1 MLHLIADSGIQFY
14 TREVEFDADRQITL
28 PGGRPL
34 KYSFCNI
41 LNQASGERV
50 FDLAVYHSGTGK
62 YIPVNEIVNDNAIEL
77 LADGRAKLDES
88 GVEIMRGDF
97 SPSLFTQIDPGS
109 TGELFNF
116 NSLLSFTTPNPK
128 NVHERVPA
136 FELLLGKWLP
146 MPMFEQQQG
155 VSADVPYAWCRVK
168 IERTERSSADG
179 SAVYRFIWAFDTK
192 TSDDE
197 MAMFRPAFPSE
208 GIDKLEFALCNRVSN
223 LVLFMAPTGSFTV
236 FSHYVAQLL
245 GLDPAQ
251 NTYKYIG
258 FYIYLIN
265 FIRLIGASPEV
276 TLHRCPENRRIPVD
290 LVLDI
295 GNSRTCGLLFE
306 NGDFT
311 KAAMLS
317 PRDLTD
323 PWITYEHPFDMRL
336 VFRQADFANDI
347 VIEEEEDLFRYS
359 SLVRIGDEA
368 RKLVYNSVESEGLW
382 ANTTNYSSPKRY
394 LWDNKP
400 FKQKWEFLTT
410 ASDPLYIRSAENVY
424 VPGLS
429 DFFDASGDF
438 IRDPFAALETTDGNT
453 HYSRSSL
460 MTFVLIEILQQALMQ
475 INSPEFR
482 RRHGEINCKRYLRN
496 LILTCPT
503 AMPRTEQIKLRQCA
517 KDAFEALEMVYVDGR
532 MPRIEVFPAVENIS
546 KNAEDLAGEEHASWT
561 FDEATCCQLVYLYAE
576 IAERYRGR
584 VSEFF
589 NLKGHVRPELA
600 AEGYTDKAVTI
611 ASVDIGAG
619 TTDVMVCTYM
629 CSGND
634 EGTLTP
640 RPIFWDSFYVA
651 GDDILRNIIQN
662 VIIEERGEDFPD
674 MGSIY
679 SALSAR
685 LEQSSVDEIAEIP
698 SLGKHV
704 FYRTLVN
711 DLRSSGSDR
720 ETRSIKE
727 RMASSLLRDFFGVD
741 SNMME
746 DKDRRCRV
754 DFNTQVS
761 HPMAQFFMEQLRL
774 RRPSRVYTYDEIFPT
789 IKPSAYLLD
798 YFADHFGFR
807 FEELKW
813 RFSPE
818 RVADIVKSTME
829 NLMKQISVMLY
840 AHNCDIIVLSG
851 RPTSIDAI
859 TELFV
864 KYVPVM
870 PDRLVRLNEYRV
882 GQWFPLADPQGY
894 FYDQKAVV
902 AVGAMVGHLA
912 STTGFNGMVLQFD
925 DMAKHFTSTANYIA
939 LFKGDRLSSTVL
951 TPKKASETL
960 NLTIFPAFFGC
971 KQFDTP
977 HYDGRPVYAL
987 YNNSGK
993 RALRVTVSR
1002 DFAEDPERLVL
1013 EDVTDSNGDQVPFS
1027 QVEFIGQSIIN
1038 DGRHWLDKGEFELD
1052 IPSR

>member
-1 MLHLIADSGIQFY
+1 
-14 TREVEFDADRQITL
+14 
-28 PGGRPL
+28 
-34 KYSFCNI
+34 
-41 LNQASGERV
+41 
-50 FDLAVYHSGTGK
+50 
-62 YIPVNEIVNDNAIEL
+62 
-77 LADGRAKLDES
+77 
-88 GVEIMRGDF
+88 
-97 SPSLFTQIDPGS
+97 
-109 TGELFNF
+109 
-116 NSLLSFTTPNPK
+116 
-128 NVHERVPA
+128 
-136 FELLLGKWLP
+136 
-146 MPMFEQQQG
+146 
-155 VSADVPYAWCRVK
+155 
-168 IERTERSSADG
+168 
-179 SAVYRFIWAFDTK
+179 
-192 TSDDE
+192 
-197 MAMFRPAFPSE
+197 
-208 GIDKLEFALCNRVSN
+208 
-223 LVLFMAPTGSFTV
+223 
-236 FSHYVAQLL
+236 
-245 GLDPAQ
+245 
-251 NTYKYIG
+251 
-258 FYIYLIN
+258 
-265 FIRLIGASPEV
+265 
-276 TLHRCPENRRIPVD
+276 
-290 LVLDI
+290 
-295 GNSRTCGLLFE
+295 
-306 NGDFT
+306 
-311 KAAMLS
+311 
-317 PRDLTD
+317 
-323 PWITYEHPFDMRL
+323 
-336 VFRQADFANDI
+336 
-347 VIEEEEDLFRYS
+347 
-359 SLVRIGDEA
+359 
-368 RKLVYNSVESEGLW
+368 
-382 ANTTNYSSPKRY
+382 
-394 LWDNKP
+394 
-400 FKQKWEFLTT
+400 
-410 ASDPLYIRSAENVY
+410 
-424 VPGLS
+424 
-429 DFFDASGDF
+429 
-438 IRDPFAALETTDGNT
+438 
-453 HYSRSSL
+453 
-460 MTFVLIEILQQALMQ
+460 MQ

-503 AMPRTEQIKLRQCA
+503 AMPHTEQVKLRQCA
-517 KDAFEALEMVYVDGR
+517 KDAFEALEMVYMDGR
-532 MPRIEVFPAVENIS
+532 MPAIKVYPEVEKLAANID
-546 KNAEDLAGEEHASWT
+546 ELAGDEQASWT

-584 VSEFF
+584 VAEFF
-589 NLKGHVRPELA
+589 DLKGHVRPELA

-662 VIIEERGEDFPD
+662 VIIEQRGDDFPD
-674 MGSIY
+674 MGSVY

-685 LEQSSVDEIAEIP
+685 LAQSTVDEIAAIP

-711 DLRSSGSDR
+711 DLRSAGS
-720 ETRSIKE
+720 EKEIRSIKE

-774 RRPSRVYTYDEIFPT
+774 RRPSKVYTFNEIFPT

-807 FEELKW
+807 FEDLKW

-818 RVADIVKSTME
+818 HVADIVKSTME

-912 STTGFNGMVLQFD
+912 STTGFNGMVIQFD
-925 DMAKHFTSTANYIA
+925 DMARHFTSTANYIA
-939 LFKGDRLSSTVL
+939 LFKGDRLSSTIL
-951 TPKKASETL
+951 TPKKGSETL
-960 NLTIFPAFFGC
+960 SLTIFPAFFGC

-993 RALRVTVSR
+993 RALRVTISR

-1013 EDVTDSNGDQVPFS
+1013 EDVTDTNGDQVPLS
-1027 QVEFIGQSIIN
+1027 QVELLGQSIID